1 MMIVPR
7 IHMLILI
14 NHILNPVAWIL
25 LLELGVSF
33 FLWVQSEK
41 DFWLQYHQPYIE
53 IKIKI
58 TFNAILAYNPAL
70 KAIYI
75 LTPAETKH
83 RNVVRDDYSYNLT
96 IHFKNIDGHNAY
108 QIDPLHKA
116 FVEKFSAFWQRIEI
130 IDSD

>member
-1 MMIVPR
+1 MF
-7 IHMLILI
+7 IHTVLFHLKMNLSKKEISEFEEG
-14 NHILNPVAWIL
+14 
-25 LLELGVSF
+25 LESL
-33 FLWVQSEK
+33 K
-41 DFWLQYHQPYIE
+41 
-53 IKIKI
+53 
-58 TFNAILAYNPAL
+58 AIDSNQ
-70 KAIYI
+70 AIYI

-83 RNVVRDDYSYNLT
+83 RNAVRDDYSYNLT